1 MDVIDPY
8 VPRSQDEE
16 EEPQN
21 PDEDMEIEGDAEK
34 VEGGEEDDVEERG
47 DAA

>member
-1 MDVIDPY
+1 VDVIDPY

-21 PDEDMEIEGDAEK
+21 PDEESVFEGD
-34 VEGGEEDDVEERG
+34 

>member
-16 EEPQN
+16 EPQN
-21 PDEDMEIEGDAEK
+21 PDEDMEIEGDVEK